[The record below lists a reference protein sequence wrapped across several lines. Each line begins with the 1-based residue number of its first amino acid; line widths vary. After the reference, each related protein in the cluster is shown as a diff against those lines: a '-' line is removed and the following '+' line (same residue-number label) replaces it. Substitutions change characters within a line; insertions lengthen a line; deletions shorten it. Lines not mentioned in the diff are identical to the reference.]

1 MFDCLNDIALTF
13 HDLIFR
19 FKNFQMSSETLQGK
33 LSRLK
38 SEFSVF
44 FDRLT
49 QQAREEFQGIPK
61 TALNEETEKLWEEFK
76 VIHLNTH
83 QIKNALEVFLQERLL
98 T

>member
-1 MFDCLNDIALTF
+1 
-13 HDLIFR
+13 
-19 FKNFQMSSETLQGK
+19 MSSDTLQGK

-49 QQAREEFQGIPK
+49 QQAREEFQGVPK
-61 TALNEETEKLWEEFK
+61 TALNEETEKLWEEFR

-83 QIKNALEVFLQERLL
+83 KIKNALEVFLQERHPSLNVIKIYL
-98 T
+98 YKNISVYESSETINF

>member
-1 MFDCLNDIALTF
+1 
-13 HDLIFR
+13 
-19 FKNFQMSSETLQGK
+19 MSSDTLQGK

-61 TALNEETEKLWEEFK
+61 TALNEETENLWEEFK

-83 QIKNALEVFLQERLL
+83 KIKNALEVFFAGKAPIVRRYLFIPGYFSF
-98 T
+98 

>member
-1 MFDCLNDIALTF
+1 
-13 HDLIFR
+13 
-19 FKNFQMSSETLQGK
+19 MSSETLQGK

-49 QQAREEFQGIPK
+49 QQAREEFQGVPK

-83 QIKNALEVFLQERLL
+83 KIKNALEVFLQERHPSL
-98 T
+98 TPGASQFLSP